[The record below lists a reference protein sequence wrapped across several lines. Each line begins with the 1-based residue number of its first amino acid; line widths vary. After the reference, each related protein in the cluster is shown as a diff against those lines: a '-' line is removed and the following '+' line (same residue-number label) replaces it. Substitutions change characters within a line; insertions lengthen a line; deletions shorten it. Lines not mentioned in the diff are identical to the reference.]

1 MSRMSAEKSESDRLL
16 NNPME
21 IIKDLKI
28 SKYIVV
34 QDNIKSRIT
43 DYIVEHGYK
52 LVTIII

>member
-1 MSRMSAEKSESDRLL
+1 MSAEKSESDRLL